1 MSASKQWVSFVTMM
15 AKRWRRLGSV
25 KRSLIFYAEP
35 AGEGIQPG
43 AQAGGVAIRRTPRG
57 LKRHAELAAGDL
69 FFERL
74 DVGVLLEE
82 KGGDPRNHAGLV
94 TSDDGDNGE
103 LFHIGAGNSGFSP
116 QLHELR
122 WCVVSLNF
130 MLKTATFPVFRC

>member
-1 MSASKQWVSFVTMM
+1 MM

-25 KRSLIFYAEP
+25 KRTLIFYAEP

-74 DVGVLLEE
+74 DVGVLLEQ
-82 KGGDPRNHAGLV
+82 KGGDARNDAGLV
-94 TSDDGDNGE
+94 PSDDGEGGK
-103 LFHIGAGNSGFSP
+103 LFHVGARNSGFSP
-116 QLHELR
+116 KLHELR
-122 WCVVSLNF
+122 RRVVCLNF
-130 MLKTATFPVFRC
+130 SLKTATFFVFRC